1 MSVMSI
7 GPLSQSD
14 LPAIWVDGEWRVL
27 SCIPS
32 DDNHDFP
39 NWSDKLNATNFPLQE
54 IDLSWFH
61 NRIMNQGS
69 TSACVGHGAAAGM
82 EIVWKQ
88 QGRQAKNF
96 APFFIYGL
104 INHGMDKGS
113 MISDSLMALKQYGV
127 CPLEDLPPG
136 IMFQKDFPPKAVESA
151 NRFKISQAYK
161 CNSFDEICQAINLGF
176 TVPLGL
182 YVGSNFGQL
191 DSEGVAPLP
200 MGGGG
205 GHCVLGCG
213 LKQSQQYGWVIKIQ
227 NSWGA
232 NWGQGGFAYLQ
243 RKHIGN
249 MMPPDAFAIQAAFED
264 PNNPDNNPVVVQAA
278 PKECSEIVS
287 KDQAVS

>member
-39 NWSDKLNATNFPLQE
+39 NWSDKLDAFNFPLAE
-54 IDLSWFH
+54 IDLSWFR

-69 TSACVGHGAAAGM
+69 TSSCVGHGAAAGM

-88 QGRQAKNF
+88 QGRKPLQF
-96 APFFIYGL
+96 DPYFVYGL
-104 INHGMDKGS
+104 INGGRDQGA
-113 MISDSLMALKQYGV
+113 MISDSLKALQQFGV
-127 CPLEDLPPG
+127 CLESDLPQG
-136 IMFQKDFPPKAVESA
+136 IMFKKDFPQQAFESA
-151 NRFKISQAYK
+151 KRFKLSQAYK
-161 CNSFDEICQAINLGF
+161 CNSFEEICQAINVGF
-176 TVPLGL
+176 TVSLGL

-191 DSEGVAPLP
+191 DSEGVSPLP

-213 LKQSQQYGWVIKIQ
+213 LKQSQRYGWVIKIQ
-227 NSWGA
+227 NSWGT
-232 NWGQGGFAYLQ
+232 NWGNGGFSYL
-243 RKHIGN
+243 RKEHFTR
-249 MMPPDAFAIQAAFED
+249 MHPDAFAIQASFDD
-264 PNNPDNNPVVVQAA
+264 PNNPDNPPVVVQAA
-278 PKECSEIVS
+278 PKECHEIVS